1 MFPIFFILQAGG
13 PISRFLQQVKVPHVT
28 SQECNNDYANI
39 GGITQGM
46 ICAGKKGKDSCQV
59 KILNTEVDSKG
70 HLISNGHF
78 VFFNFPKKRTK
89 NFCPS
94 RLGQKFEFSSSFF
107 GRIGD
112 TKKVFRN

>member
-1 MFPIFFILQAGG
+1 MYRFSMFFILQAGG

-59 KILNTEVDSKG
+59 KILNTEVNSSRWRF
-70 HLISNGHF
+70 I
-78 VFFNFPKKRTK
+78 KK
-89 NFCPS
+89 C
-94 RLGQKFEFSSSFF
+94 L
-107 GRIGD
+107 
-112 TKKVFRN
+112 V

>member
-1 MFPIFFILQAGG
+1 MSLYFKFKNGLRKIVTKSQVTKVNVTKSRLHCIFNLQAGG

-59 KILNTEVDSKG
+59 KIINT
-70 HLISNGHF
+70 
-78 VFFNFPKKRTK
+78 
-89 NFCPS
+89 
-94 RLGQKFEFSSSFF
+94 
-107 GRIGD
+107 
-112 TKKVFRN
+112 